1 MGPASLWPHAIGQAA
16 PEPRFKGKGC
26 RPPPSPQ
33 RILRSYHVTGT
44 ALNTLL
50 PASFHPRSN
59 RTALA
64 PRVVSRE
71 LNHVSKVSQWEL
83 ELKLACVQS
92 EI

>member
-1 MGPASLWPHAIGQAA
+1 MAA
-16 PEPRFKGKGC
+16 CYWSSSPRAQVQGEGLQT
-26 RPPPSPQ
+26 PPPQPTKSFE
-33 RILRSYHVTGT
+33 ILLCDGT

-50 PASFHPRSN
+50 PASVHSRSN

-64 PRVVSRE
+64 PRIVSRE
-71 LNHVSKVSQWEL
+71 LNHVSKVSQLEL